1 LLLLQAFLPFLVL
14 YALLYVVG
22 PSLPQVSIL
31 LHKVTFF
38 DSTHVIPFLDVLSI
52 ALDFVDFQLIASE
65 LFQQVCRVLHAL
77 VAFVLDGMIVP
88 TRERLLRVLLLLSL
102 CLLRLAL
109 PGNLVLFLPGRLK
122 LIDQIFRFDFGRLYL
137 VEATQI
143 VQLGI
148 YFVLAVI
155 LFMGQVSLDRAG
167 SSYLGKDL
175 LLRVVLIIII
185 PLFIDG
191 FELAMRDPCLV
202 AVWIVKGLFFFQGLW
217 VGRDNFFD
225 ILGVDILFEL
235 FPEDLFMSLHLLL
248 FL

>member
-1 LLLLQAFLPFLVL
+1 
-14 YALLYVVG
+14 
-22 PSLPQVSIL
+22 
-31 LHKVTFF
+31 
-38 DSTHVIPFLDVLSI
+38 
-52 ALDFVDFQLIASE
+52 
-65 LFQQVCRVLHAL
+65 
-77 VAFVLDGMIVP
+77 MIVP

-155 LFMGQVSLDRAG
+155 LFLGQVSRDRAG

-202 AVWIVKGLFFFQGLW
+202 AVRIVKGLLFF
-217 VGRDNFFD
+217 
-225 ILGVDILFEL
+225 
-235 FPEDLFMSLHLLL
+235 
-248 FL
+248 